1 MNIDKYLVSLEDIM
15 INIEQ
20 CYGHSDNSRRETIN
34 EHIQLCVKYLK
45 EIFIIKKLDLI
56 LESFNFSLGE
66 GLSDEGKEMFNEL
79 FFNTIIFHDTG
90 KINPFF
96 QNNKMNNPVMNYLDP
111 PQNLESDHSKLS
123 AYIYLGYYLN
133 KLEEFKKS
141 DYKILKTIAYIN
153 AFVISRHHS
162 KIDDFRTR
170 FTDNFDSDDELEKRI
185 IDWVNS
191 DRFVKIFKDGFS
203 FTPLK
208 QKGRDNL
215 FKKLEK
221 YEINKQIDLYAYVR
235 FLYSLLVSCDYYATS
250 EFYDDKNTTML
261 KDVDFSEIIKVYNES
276 ELITRI
282 RKNDIGKDKIN
293 VLRTKIFLEAEKNL
307 LKNSDKN
314 IFYLEAP
321 TGSGKSNTALNL
333 SLQLIENIDSLNK
346 IVYVY
351 PFNTL
356 VEQNLASLNKIFGDS
371 KVMNKIAV
379 VNSTTPIK
387 IDNQDL
393 DGSNE
398 DYSDEYQKALLDR
411 QFLTYPI
418 ILTTHVSLFD
428 TFFGNNRESAFGI
441 CQYANSVIV
450 LDEVQNYRI
459 EIWNEIIIF
468 LKEFAK
474 ILNLKIIIMSAT
486 LPDLELLTN
495 DRSNSVSLI
504 TNSQEYFLN
513 PIFKDRVKIDYSLMN
528 VENIEEALLNHV
540 LEMNK
545 LKKKIM
551 IEFIVRKSAEKFYRR
566 LKEIDLDCEV
576 LFISGFDSIL
586 EREKI
591 INTVKISKHLILVAT
606 QVIEAGVDIDMDI
619 GYKDISKL
627 DSEEQFMGRINRSCK
642 EGEKGI
648 VYFFNL
654 NKATNIYKEDDRV
667 HKSLTLV
674 EDDMKELLVKKN
686 FNHYYQK
693 ILNALANRAKKPG
706 EKNVPEFFRENVACL
721 DYQAVS
727 KRMELILDTRD
738 RVTIFLGT
746 TVINMEGKK
755 IDGKAIWNRYV
766 DLLKNKEMDYAN
778 KVYELSVV
786 KSEMNNFMYQVIKK
800 NQFDF
805 KEQVGDIYYIE
816 NGDDYILDGKLNT
829 ALFETEDELFI

>member
-1 MNIDKYLVSLEDIM
+1 MDIDRYLVSLEKII
-15 INIEQ
+15 INIDQ
-20 CYGHSDNSRRETIN
+20 CYGHRDDDYQETIN
-34 EHIQLCVKYLK
+34 EHIQLCTKYLK
-45 EIFIIKKLDLI
+45 EIFKLKKLDSI
-56 LESFNFSLGE
+56 LKSFNISLGE

-79 FFNTIIFHDTG
+79 FFNTITFHDTG

-96 QNNKMNNPVMNYLDP
+96 QSEKMANLVINYLNP
-111 PQNLESDHSKLS
+111 PKNLESDHSKLS
-123 AYIYLGYYLN
+123 AYMYLGYYLN
-133 KLEEFKKS
+133 KLDGFKKS
-141 DYKILKTIAYIN
+141 DYKILKTIVYIN

-162 KIDDFRTR
+162 KINDFRTR
-170 FTDNFDSDDELEKRI
+170 FIDNFDSDDELEKRI
-185 IDWVNS
+185 IDWVN
-191 DRFVKIFKDGFS
+191 DDEFTKLFKDGFS
-203 FTPLK
+203 FIPLK
-208 QKGRDNL
+208 QKGRNNL
-215 FKKLEK
+215 FEKLKKQS
-221 YEINKQIDLYAYVR
+221 INKQIDLYVYVR
-235 FLYSLLVSCDYYATS
+235 FLYSLLVFCDYYATS
-250 EFYDDKNTTML
+250 EFYGDNRNNVML
-261 KDVDFSEIIKVYNES
+261 KDADFSEIIKLYNNS
-276 ELITRI
+276 ELITKI
-282 RKNDIGKDKIN
+282 RKNDIGKEKIN
-293 VLRTKIFLEAEKNL
+293 GLRTKIFLEAERNL
-307 LKNSDKN
+307 IENIDKN

-333 SLQLIENIDSLNK
+333 SLHLVENNDNLNK

-356 VEQNLASLNKIFGDS
+356 VEQNLASLKKIFGNS
-371 KVMNKIAV
+371 KIMNNIAV
-379 VNSTTPIK
+379 VNSNTPFK
-387 IDNQDL
+387 TDENF
-393 DGSNE
+393 
-398 DYSDEYQKALLDR
+398 SDEYQKALLDR

-428 TFFGNNRESAFGI
+428 TFFGNNRESAFGL

-450 LDEVQNYRI
+450 LDEIQNYRI

-486 LPDLELLTN
+486 LPDLELLTD

-504 TNSQEYFLN
+504 TNPQEYFLN
-513 PIFKDRVKIDYSLMN
+513 PIFKDRVKTDYSLMH
-528 VENIEEALLNHV
+528 VENTEEALLNHV

-551 IEFIVRKSAEKFYRR
+551 IEFIVRKSAEKFYRQ
-566 LKEIDLDCEV
+566 LKEIELDCEV
-576 LFISGFDSIL
+576 LFISGFDSVL

-591 INTVKISKHLILVAT
+591 IETVKTSKHLILVAT

-642 EGEKGI
+642 EDGKGI

-667 HKSLTLV
+667 VQKNLTLFN
-674 EDDMKELLVKKN
+674 DDMKEVLLEKN
-686 FNHYYQK
+686 FNYYYQK
-693 ILNALANRAKKPG
+693 LLMTLANRAKKSE
-706 EKNVPEFFRENVACL
+706 EKNVANFFRDYVACL
-721 DYQAVS
+721 DYNAVS

-738 RVTIFLGT
+738 RVTIFLGR
-746 TVINMEGKK
+746 TVTDIDGNEF
-755 IDGKAIWNRYV
+755 DGKAIWNGYV
-766 DLLKNKEMDYAN
+766 DLLKNNEMDYAK

-786 KSEMNNFMYQVIKK
+786 KSMMNYFMYQVIKK

-805 KEQVGDIYYIE
+805 KEQIGDIYYIE